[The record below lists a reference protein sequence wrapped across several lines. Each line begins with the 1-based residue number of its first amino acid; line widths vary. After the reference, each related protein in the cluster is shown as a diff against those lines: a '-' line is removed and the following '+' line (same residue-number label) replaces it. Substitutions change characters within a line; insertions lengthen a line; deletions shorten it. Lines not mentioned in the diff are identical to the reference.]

1 MINKPQKNGWL
12 LENVLGLMHCI
23 VYWIM
28 HLNFAL
34 CLLAGLA
41 GCFCFHVL
49 SFPFSSFHLISFPFS
64 SFHLMPCPLRDEMDQ
79 YLNVDQW
86 QKKSK
91 KESKEED
98 EKDS

>member
-1 MINKPQKNGWL
+1 M
-12 LENVLGLMHCI
+12 
-23 VYWIM
+23 
-28 HLNFAL
+28 
-34 CLLAGLA
+34 LAGRA
-41 GCFCFHVL
+41 GCCCCFHVL

-86 QKKSK
+86 QKKSE